1 MEKFCYLAGTIGAR
15 VGAFDSVLT
24 RIRSGCCKLKNLV
37 LLFASRNTFPVKK
50 EDVIRLERNDSRMAR
65 WICTVR
71 PQQRISTEELR
82 ASLKLNSLRECLRNR
97 RLQLFSYLER
107 MEESTRS
114 NKSKT
119 FKVTSSFPRGR
130 PMKTW
135 N

>member
-24 RIRSGCCKLKNLV
+24 RIRSGCCKLKKIV

-82 ASLKLNSLRECLRNR
+82 ARLKLNSLRECLQNR
-97 RLQLFSYLER
+97 RLQLFILKEWKR
-107 MEESTRS
+107 VLGLI
-114 NKSKT
+114 NLK
-119 FKVTSSFPRGR
+119 PRLAVVSPEDGQWKHGIR
-130 PMKTW
+130 
-135 N
+135 